1 MSLLEKASE
10 ALRRG
15 ERSSALAFALEGV
28 KYECSPSDAVELNR
42 IAAEALLAEGRL
54 RRARTY
60 AEIARQTAHTTGD
73 YRLGYASAVTL
84 GKVFARMNQYAAADQ
99 MWSEALTL
107 AGANKD
113 LRLQG
118 LVLLNMAILD
128 QRRGNHRRALN
139 TLRTV
144 SRNFKK
150 ANALRPL
157 AICYS
162 RMALS
167 FVEEGNLDNAIKN
180 TKSLELL
187 ADQLEDKGLMASAFF
202 RRGSIY
208 LKQDRFSQ
216 ALSPIQE
223 SANLF
228 RKLGDLKNLALVLCD
243 LARVYMNL
251 EDMDKADSLL
261 KEATGLAEEIESHNV
276 LNAVQIALADIAVL
290 NDSWEEAKGLY
301 HEALRKAEAINNE
314 DRFRVL
320 HESFGKSIRK
330 LGLDLAGLEDLLV
343 QAKEGYVRLGLT
355 REAEE
360 TERWLAQIP

>member
-28 KYECSPSDAVELNR
+28 KHECSPSEAVEFNR
-42 IAAEALLAEGRL
+42 IAAEALLAQGQL
-54 RRARTY
+54 SRARTY
-60 AEIARQTAHTTGD
+60 AEIARKNAHPIGD
-73 YRLGYASAVTL
+73 HRLAYSSAVTL

-99 MWSEALTL
+99 VWSEALTI
-107 AGANKD
+107 AGVDKD
-113 LRLQG
+113 PQLQG

-128 QRRGNHRRALN
+128 QRRGNHHRALN
-139 TLRTV
+139 TLQTV
-144 SRNFKK
+144 SQNFEK

-157 AICYS
+157 AICHS

-167 FVEEGNLDNAIKN
+167 FVEEENLDNAIKS

-187 ADQLEDKGLMASAFF
+187 ADQLEDKGLRASAFF

-208 LKQDRFSQ
+208 LKQERFSE
-216 ALSPIQE
+216 ALSPFQE
-223 SANLF
+223 STDLF
-228 RKLGDLKNLALVLCD
+228 RELGDLKNLALVLCD
-243 LARVYMNL
+243 LARIYINL
-251 EDMDKADSLL
+251 EDMDKADLPI
-261 KEATGLAEEIESHNV
+261 KEAAELAEKIESEDV
-276 LNAVQIALADIAVL
+276 SCKVKITLAEKAAFS
-290 NDSWEEAKGLY
+290 DSWDKAKDLY

-314 DRFRVL
+314 DWFHFL
-320 HESFGKSIRK
+320 HEIFRDTFKN
-330 LGLDLAGLEDLLV
+330 LGLNLAGIEDLLV

>member
-28 KYECSPSDAVELNR
+28 KYECSPSEAVELNR
-42 IAAEALLAEGRL
+42 IAAEALLAQGQL
-54 RRARTY
+54 SRARTY
-60 AEIARQTAHTTGD
+60 AEIARKNAHPTGD
-73 YRLGYASAVTL
+73 HRLAYSSAVTL

-99 MWSEALTL
+99 VWSEALTI
-107 AGANKD
+107 AGVDKNPQ
-113 LRLQG
+113 LQG

-128 QRRGNHRRALN
+128 QRRGNHHRALN
-139 TLRTV
+139 TLQTV
-144 SRNFKK
+144 SQNFEK

-157 AICYS
+157 AVCYG
-162 RMALS
+162 RMVFS
-167 FVEEGNLDNAIKN
+167 FIEEGK
-180 TKSLELL
+180 TKDATSSSEKLEEL
-187 ADQLEDKGLMASAFF
+187 AQRLEDKNLLAIAFF
-202 RRGSIY
+202 RKGSIY
-208 LKQDRFSQ
+208 LKQDRFSE
-216 ALSPIQE
+216 ALSPFQE
-223 SANLF
+223 STELF
-228 RKLGDLKNLALVLCD
+228 RELGDLKNLALVLCD

-251 EDMDKADSLL
+251 EDMEKADSLL
-261 KEATGLAEEIESHNV
+261 KEATGLAEEIESHSV
-276 LNAVQIALADIAVL
+276 LNAVQIAFADIAVL
-290 NDSWEEAKGLY
+290 NDSWEKAKGYY

-330 LGLDLAGLEDLLV
+330 LGLDIAGLEDLLV

>member
-28 KYECSPSDAVELNR
+28 KHECSPSDAVELNR
-42 IAAEALLAEGRL
+42 IAAEALLAEGQL
-54 RRARTY
+54 RRARSY

-99 MWSEALTL
+99 MWSESLTL

-157 AICYS
+157 AICYG
-162 RMALS
+162 RMVFS
-167 FVEEGNLDNAIKN
+167 FIEEGR
-180 TKSLELL
+180 TKDATSSSEKLEKL
-187 ADQLEDKGLMASAFF
+187 AQRLEDKNLLAIAFF

-208 LKQDRFSQ
+208 LKQDRFAK

-223 SANLF
+223 SASLF
-228 RKLGDLKNLALVLCD
+228 RELGDLKNLTLVLCD
-243 LARVYMNL
+243 LARVYINL
-251 EDMDKADSLL
+251 EEMDKADPPI
-261 KEATGLAEEIESHNV
+261 KEAVKLAKEIESEDV
-276 LNAVQIALADIAVL
+276 SCKVKITIAEKAAF
-290 NDSWEEAKGLY
+290 SGAWEKAKGY
-301 HEALRKAEAINNE
+301 YQEALRKAEAINNK

-320 HESFGKSIRK
+320 HESLTESIRK

-343 QAKEGYVRLGLT
+343 QAREGYVRLGLT

>member
-1 MSLLEKASE
+1 VSLLEKASE

-28 KYECSPSDAVELNR
+28 KHECSPFEAVELNR

-60 AEIARQTAHTTGD
+60 AEIARQTAHPTGD

-99 MWSEALTL
+99 MWSESLTL

-157 AICYS
+157 AVCYG
-162 RMALS
+162 RMVFS
-167 FVEEGNLDNAIKN
+167 FIEEGR
-180 TKSLELL
+180 TKDATSSSEKLEEL
-187 ADQLEDKGLMASAFF
+187 AQRLEDKNLLAIAFF

-208 LKQDRFSQ
+208 LKQDRFAQ

-228 RKLGDLKNLALVLCD
+228 RELGDLKNLALVLCD

-251 EDMDKADSLL
+251 EDMEKADSLL

-301 HEALRKAEAINNE
+301 HEALTEAEAINNE